1 METGV
6 MTQRRNLP
14 TLLALTGLIV
24 AAGCASPSGTS
35 STSSASSGN
44 RTTPMTS
51 ESGSQTQ
58 TASSD
63 KSSLPVELDAIDST
77 QGDSDQVA
85 SITSSR
91 GRLIGMFGESISTGD
106 RPAERSG
113 RTNLMQVSFASE
125 GETFDPVIDPSGSW
139 MAFASTM
146 HQDGSN
152 IYMKRTGGTTVTQI
166 TSDPSDDV
174 MPAFDPSGQKI
185 AFASNR
191 SGTWDI
197 YVTSINGG
205 PPAKITNEN
214 DQCIHP
220 TWSPDGRMIAYCKF
234 GSQSGRWEIWVTEV
248 DNPGT
253 RRFLEYGMFPRW
265 SPDVSN
271 NKILFQRPR
280 QRGSRLHSIWTIDYV
295 NGEAMHP
302 TEIVSA
308 GNAAVINPSWSP
320 DGKRIVF
327 VTVLDPD
334 RADETR
340 PEQSDLWVV
349 NLDGSSRI
357 KLTDGQFANYQ
368 PFWSTDGRIFFIS
381 SRSGTD
387 NVWALHTDR
396 ILELIGPSGGE
407 YATVDPDRDRD

>member
-6 MTQRRNLP
+6 TKRTRNLP
-14 TLLALTGLIV
+14 TLIILSGLIT
-24 AAGCASPSGTS
+24 AISGCSSSPSTNTTARTS
-35 STSSASSGN
+35 SPSETVVEKSL
-44 RTTPMTS
+44 TS
-51 ESGSQTQ
+51 EIENEP
-58 TASSD
+58 
-63 KSSLPVELDAIDST
+63 LVEPFEST
-77 QGDSDQVA
+77 PREVA
-85 SITSSR
+85 QMGAGSR
-91 GRLIGMFGESISTGD
+91 GRLIGLFGESISEGSD
-106 RPAERSG
+106 RPREHSG
-113 RTNLMQVSFASE
+113 RSNLTQVSFATE
-125 GETFDPVIDPSGSW
+125 GETFDPVIDPTGEF

-146 HQDGSN
+146 HQEGSN
-152 IYMKRTGGTTVTQI
+152 IYIKRTGGTTVTQL

-174 MPAFDPSGQKI
+174 MPSFDPSGQKV

-191 SGTWDI
+191 SGSWDI
-197 YVTSINGG
+197 YVTSVNGG
-205 PPAKITNEN
+205 PPAKITNEP

-234 GSQSGRWEIWVTEV
+234 GNQSGRWEIWVTEV

-253 RRFLEYGMFPRW
+253 RQFLEYGMFPRW

-280 QRGSRLHSIWTIDYV
+280 QRGSRFHSVWTIDYI

-308 GNAAVINPSWSP
+308 SNAAVINPSWSP
-320 DGKRIVF
+320 DGKRVVF
-327 VTVLDPD
+327 VTVVDPE

-349 NLDGSSRI
+349 NLDGSGRI

-368 PFWSTDGRIFFIS
+368 PVWSNDGRIFFIS
-381 SRSGTD
+381 SRSGVD

-396 ILELIGPSGGE
+396 VLELISPAGGE
-407 YATVDPDRDRD
+407 YATVDPDRDRE